1 MKYLPIL
8 SELFSSDSVIFLV
21 AGLVV
26 AFALGMALKALKKT
40 GIGMMASVVVY
51 ALCEALSN
59 VPAYLV
65 EIITVYIGTSAIGC
79 VVGFLISYLV
89 LKTRKA

>member
-1 MKYLPIL
+1 LKYLPIL

-65 EIITVYIGTSAIGC
+65 EIITVYIGTIAIGC
-79 VVGFLISYLV
+79 FVGFLISYLV

>member
-40 GIGMMASVVVY
+40 GIGMMASVIVY

-65 EIITVYIGTSAIGC
+65 AIITVYIGTIAIGC
-79 VVGFLISYLV
+79 FVGFLISYLV

>member
-26 AFALGMALKALKKT
+26 AFALGMALKAIKKT
-40 GIGMMASVVVY
+40 GIGMMASVIVY

-65 EIITVYIGTSAIGC
+65 EIITVYIGTIAIGC
-79 VVGFLISYLV
+79 FVGFLISYLI

>member
-40 GIGMMASVVVY
+40 GIGMMASVIVY

-65 EIITVYIGTSAIGC
+65 AIFTVYIGTIAIGC
-79 VVGFLISYLV
+79 FVGFLISYLV

>member
-21 AGLVV
+21 IGLVV
-26 AFALGMALKALKKT
+26 AFALGIAIKAPKKT
-40 GIGMMASVVVY
+40 GIGMVASVIVY

-65 EIITVYIGTSAIGC
+65 AIITVYIGTIAIGC
-79 VVGFLISYLV
+79 FVGFLISFLV

>member
-8 SELFSSDSVIFLV
+8 SELFSSDSIIFLV
-21 AGLVV
+21 VGLVV
-26 AFALGMALKALKKT
+26 AFALGMALKALRKT
-40 GIGMMASVVVY
+40 GIGMMASVIVY

-65 EIITVYIGTSAIGC
+65 AIITVYIGTIAIGC
-79 VVGFLISYLV
+79 FGGFLISYLV

>member
-65 EIITVYIGTSAIGC
+65 EIITVYIGTIAIGC
-79 VVGFLISYLV
+79 FVGFLISYLV

>member
-1 MKYLPIL
+1 M
-8 SELFSSDSVIFLV
+8 FSSDSVIFLV

-40 GIGMMASVVVY
+40 GIGMMASVIVY

-65 EIITVYIGTSAIGC
+65 AIITVYIGTIAIGC
-79 VVGFLISYLV
+79 FVGFLISYLV

>member
-26 AFALGMALKALKKT
+26 AFALGMALKAIKKT
-40 GIGMMASVVVY
+40 GIGMMASVIVY

-65 EIITVYIGTSAIGC
+65 EIITVYIGTIAIGC
-79 VVGFLISYLV
+79 FVGFLISYLV

>member
-40 GIGMMASVVVY
+40 GIGMMASVIVY
-51 ALCEALSN
+51 ALCDALSN

-65 EIITVYIGTSAIGC
+65 EIITVYIGTIAIGC
-79 VVGFLISYLV
+79 FVGFLISYLV